1 MRKLALAVSLLPLL
15 GVVSGGTTAFAQA
28 SDQRVIQLQEQVR
41 NLTGKLEEMNF
52 QILQMQ
58 EQMRKIQE
66 DNEFR
71 FEELEKKKKADA
83 GSDASTQTA
92 AADSAAVSSDGTSS
106 ATPSSDGAA
115 ADKEPRRSAALNAD
129 NDNQD
134 QDASDF
140 QPAQNTD
147 TDNSAAS
154 VATGQQPQITVA
166 SQAPRALG
174 SIRFDA
180 SGNVIGGSLNED
192 SNQQQVV
199 SLPQTDNPNDL
210 YNAAYQYILAG
221 DYRSAEVAFRS
232 HIDRYPAD
240 PMTADARYWLGEA
253 RYGQERYA
261 ESATVFIDMQRDF
274 PDSKRGAENMLKLG
288 MAMAKLNDREVA
300 CATLAKIGSRFP
312 TAAPAVLKRAD
323 EERKLNHC

>member
-1 MRKLALAVSLLPLL
+1 MKKAIKKLALTVSLLPLF
-15 GVVSGGTTAFAQA
+15 GMAFGGTTAFAQA
-28 SDQRVIQLQEQVR
+28 NDQRVIQLQEQVR

-83 GSDASTQTA
+83 GSDASINTA
-92 AADSAAVSSDGTSS
+92 AADSAAVGS
-106 ATPSSDGAA
+106 ADETG
-115 ADKEPRRSAALNAD
+115 DKEPRRAAAAD
-129 NDNQD
+129 AGNDNVAQD
-134 QDASDF
+134 NTDL
-140 QPAQNTD
+140 QPAQDATA
-147 TDNSAAS
+147 DNSADS
-154 VATGQQPQITVA
+154 VATGQQTQITVA

-180 SGNVIGGSLNED
+180 SGNVIGGSLTEEPA
-192 SNQQQVV
+192 QPVA
-199 SLPQTDNPNDL
+199 LPQTDNPNEL

-221 DYRSAEVAFRS
+221 DYRSAEAGFRA

-240 PMTADARYWLGEA
+240 PMTSDARYWLGEA
-253 RYGQERYA
+253 LYGQERYA
-261 ESATVFIDMQRDF
+261 ESATVFIDMQRDY

-300 CATLAKIGSRFP
+300 CATFAKVGSRFP
-312 TAAPAVLKRAD
+312 SAAPAILKRVD

>member
-1 MRKLALAVSLLPLL
+1 MKKAMKRLALAVSLLPLL
-15 GVVSGGTTAFAQA
+15 AMATGGTTAFAQA

-41 NLTGKLEEMNF
+41 DLTGKLEEMNF

-83 GSDASTQTA
+83 GSDQSTQTA
-92 AADSAAVSSDGTSS
+92 AADSAAVSSDGAS
-106 ATPSSDGAA
+106 AE
-115 ADKEPRRSAALNAD
+115 KEPRQTASASAD
-129 NDNQD
+129 NDNTAQD
-134 QDASDF
+134 SSDF
-140 QPAQNTD
+140 QPAQDAN

-154 VATGQQPQITVA
+154 VATGQQTPVTVT

-174 SIRFDA
+174 SIRFDS
-180 SGNVIGGSLNED
+180 SGNVIGGSLSDEPA
-192 SNQQQVV
+192 QQTV
-199 SLPQTDNPNDL
+199 SLPQTDNPNEL
-210 YNAAYQYILAG
+210 YNAAYQFILAG
-221 DYRSAEVAFRS
+221 DYRSAEVAFRA

-240 PMTADARYWLGEA
+240 PMTSDARYWLGEA
-253 RYGQERYA
+253 LYGQDRFA
-261 ESATVFIDMQRDF
+261 ESATVFIDNQRDF

-300 CATLAKIGSRFP
+300 CATLAKISSRFP
-312 TAAPAVLKRAD
+312 SAAPAVLKRAD
-323 EERKLNHC
+323 EERKLNRCS

>member
-1 MRKLALAVSLLPLL
+1 MKKAMKKLALTVSLLPLF
-15 GVVSGGTTAFAQA
+15 GVAFGGTAAFAQA
-28 SDQRVIQLQEQVR
+28 NDQRVIQLQEQVR

-83 GSDASTQTA
+83 GSDASINTA
-92 AADSAAVSSDGTSS
+92 AADSAAVGS
-106 ATPSSDGAA
+106 ADETG
-115 ADKEPRRSAALNAD
+115 DKEPRRMAAAD
-129 NDNQD
+129 AGNDNVAQD
-134 QDASDF
+134 NTDL
-140 QPAQNTD
+140 QPAQDATA
-147 TDNSAAS
+147 DNSADS
-154 VATGQQPQITVA
+154 IATGQQTQITVA

-180 SGNVIGGSLNED
+180 SGNVIGGSLTEEPA
-192 SNQQQVV
+192 QPVA
-199 SLPQTDNPNDL
+199 LPQTDNPNEL

-221 DYRSAEVAFRS
+221 DYRSAEAGFRA

-240 PMTADARYWLGEA
+240 PMTSDARYWLGEA
-253 RYGQERYA
+253 LYGQERYA
-261 ESATVFIDMQRDF
+261 ESATVFIDMQRDY

-300 CATLAKIGSRFP
+300 CATFAKVGSRFP
-312 TAAPAVLKRAD
+312 SAAPAVLKRVD

>member
-1 MRKLALAVSLLPLL
+1 MKKAMKKLALTVSLLPLF
-15 GVVSGGTTAFAQA
+15 GMAFGGTTAFAQA
-28 SDQRVIQLQEQVR
+28 NDQRVIQLQEQVR

-83 GSDASTQTA
+83 GSDASINTA
-92 AADSAAVSSDGTSS
+92 AADSAAVGSADETS
-106 ATPSSDGAA
+106 
-115 ADKEPRRSAALNAD
+115 DKEPRRTTAADAG
-129 NDNQD
+129 NDNVAQD
-134 QDASDF
+134 NTDF
-140 QPAQNTD
+140 QPAQD
-147 TDNSAAS
+147 VAADNSADS
-154 VATGQQPQITVA
+154 VATGQQTQITVA

-180 SGNVIGGSLNED
+180 SGNVIGGSLSEEPA
-192 SNQQQVV
+192 QPV
-199 SLPQTDNPNDL
+199 SLPQTDNPNEL

-221 DYRSAEVAFRS
+221 DYRSAEAGFRA

-240 PMTADARYWLGEA
+240 PMTSDARYWLGEA
-253 RYGQERYA
+253 LYGQERYA
-261 ESATVFIDMQRDF
+261 ESATVFIDMQRDY

-300 CATLAKIGSRFP
+300 CATFAKVGSRFP
-312 TAAPAVLKRAD
+312 SAAPAVLKRVD

>member
-1 MRKLALAVSLLPLL
+1 MKKAIKKLALTVSLLPLF
-15 GVVSGGTTAFAQA
+15 GMAFGGTTAFAQA
-28 SDQRVIQLQEQVR
+28 NDQRVIQLQEQVR

-83 GSDASTQTA
+83 GSDASINTA
-92 AADSAAVSSDGTSS
+92 AADSAAVGS
-106 ATPSSDGAA
+106 ADQTG
-115 ADKEPRRSAALNAD
+115 DKEPRRTAAADAD
-129 NDNQD
+129 NDNVTQD
-134 QDASDF
+134 NTDL
-140 QPAQNTD
+140 QPAQDATA
-147 TDNSAAS
+147 DNSADS
-154 VATGQQPQITVA
+154 VATGQQTQITVA

-180 SGNVIGGSLNED
+180 SGNVIGGSLTEEPA
-192 SNQQQVV
+192 QPVA
-199 SLPQTDNPNDL
+199 LPQTDNPNEL

-221 DYRSAEVAFRS
+221 DYRSAEAGFRA

-240 PMTADARYWLGEA
+240 PMTSDARYWLGEA
-253 RYGQERYA
+253 LYGQERYA
-261 ESATVFIDMQRDF
+261 ESATVFIDMQRDY

-300 CATLAKIGSRFP
+300 CATFAKVGSRFP
-312 TAAPAVLKRAD
+312 SAAPAILKRVD

>member
-1 MRKLALAVSLLPLL
+1 MKKAIKKLALTVSLLPLF
-15 GVVSGGTTAFAQA
+15 GMAFGGTTAFAQA
-28 SDQRVIQLQEQVR
+28 NDQRVIQLQEQVR

-83 GSDASTQTA
+83 GSDASINTA
-92 AADSAAVSSDGTSS
+92 AADSAAVGS
-106 ATPSSDGAA
+106 ADETG
-115 ADKEPRRSAALNAD
+115 DKEPRRTAAAD
-129 NDNQD
+129 AGNDNVAQD
-134 QDASDF
+134 NTDL
-140 QPAQNTD
+140 QPAQDATA
-147 TDNSAAS
+147 DNSADS
-154 VATGQQPQITVA
+154 VATGQQTQITVA

-180 SGNVIGGSLNED
+180 SGNVIGGSLTEEPA
-192 SNQQQVV
+192 QPVA
-199 SLPQTDNPNDL
+199 LPQTDNPNEL

-221 DYRSAEVAFRS
+221 DYRSAEAGFRA

-240 PMTADARYWLGEA
+240 PMTSDARYWLGEA
-253 RYGQERYA
+253 LYGQERYA
-261 ESATVFIDMQRDF
+261 ESATVFIDMQRDY

-300 CATLAKIGSRFP
+300 CATFAKVGSRFP
-312 TAAPAVLKRAD
+312 SAAPAVLKRVD

>member
-1 MRKLALAVSLLPLL
+1 MKKAIKKLALTVSLLPLF
-15 GVVSGGTTAFAQA
+15 GMAFGGTTAFAQA
-28 SDQRVIQLQEQVR
+28 NDQRVIQLQEQVR

-83 GSDASTQTA
+83 GSDASINTA
-92 AADSAAVSSDGTSS
+92 AADSAAVGS
-106 ATPSSDGAA
+106 ADETG
-115 ADKEPRRSAALNAD
+115 DKEPRHTTAADAG
-129 NDNQD
+129 NDNVAQD
-134 QDASDF
+134 NTDL
-140 QPAQNTD
+140 QPAQDATA
-147 TDNSAAS
+147 DNSADS
-154 VATGQQPQITVA
+154 VATGQQTQITVA

-180 SGNVIGGSLNED
+180 SGNVIGGSLTEEPA
-192 SNQQQVV
+192 QPVA
-199 SLPQTDNPNDL
+199 LPQTDNPNEL

-221 DYRSAEVAFRS
+221 DYRSAEVGFRA

-240 PMTADARYWLGEA
+240 PMTSDARYWLGEA
-253 RYGQERYA
+253 LYGQERYA
-261 ESATVFIDMQRDF
+261 ESATVFIDMQRDY

-300 CATLAKIGSRFP
+300 CATFAKVGSRFP
-312 TAAPAVLKRAD
+312 SAAPAILKRVD

>member
-1 MRKLALAVSLLPLL
+1 MKKAMKKLALTVSLLPLF
-15 GVVSGGTTAFAQA
+15 GIAFGGTTAFAQA
-28 SDQRVIQLQEQVR
+28 NDQRVIQLQEQVR

-83 GSDASTQTA
+83 GSDASINTA
-92 AADSAAVSSDGTSS
+92 AADSAAVGSADETS
-106 ATPSSDGAA
+106 
-115 ADKEPRRSAALNAD
+115 DKEPRRTTAADAG
-129 NDNQD
+129 NDNVAQD
-134 QDASDF
+134 NTDF
-140 QPAQNTD
+140 QPAQD
-147 TDNSAAS
+147 TTADNSADS
-154 VATGQQPQITVA
+154 VATGQQTQITVA

-180 SGNVIGGSLNED
+180 SGNVIGGSLSEEPA
-192 SNQQQVV
+192 QPV
-199 SLPQTDNPNDL
+199 SLPQTDNPNEL

-221 DYRSAEVAFRS
+221 DYRSAEAGFRA

-240 PMTADARYWLGEA
+240 PMTSDARYWLGEA
-253 RYGQERYA
+253 LYGQERYA
-261 ESATVFIDMQRDF
+261 ESATVFIDMQRDY

-300 CATLAKIGSRFP
+300 CATFAKVGSRFP
-312 TAAPAVLKRAD
+312 SAAPAVLKRVD

>member
-1 MRKLALAVSLLPLL
+1 MKKAIKKLALTVSLLPLF
-15 GVVSGGTTAFAQA
+15 GMAFGGTTAFAQA
-28 SDQRVIQLQEQVR
+28 NDQRVIQLQEQVR

-83 GSDASTQTA
+83 GSDASINTA
-92 AADSAAVSSDGTSS
+92 AADSAAVGS
-106 ATPSSDGAA
+106 ADEAS
-115 ADKEPRRSAALNAD
+115 DKEPRRTAAAD
-129 NDNQD
+129 AGNDNVAQD
-134 QDASDF
+134 NTDF
-140 QPAQNTD
+140 QPAQDATA
-147 TDNSAAS
+147 DNSADS
-154 VATGQQPQITVA
+154 VATGQQTQITVA

-180 SGNVIGGSLNED
+180 SGNVIGGSLSEEPA
-192 SNQQQVV
+192 QPVA
-199 SLPQTDNPNDL
+199 LPQTDNPNEL

-221 DYRSAEVAFRS
+221 DYRSAEAGFRA

-240 PMTADARYWLGEA
+240 PMTSDARYWLGEA
-253 RYGQERYA
+253 LYGQERYA
-261 ESATVFIDMQRDF
+261 ESATVFIDMQRDY

-300 CATLAKIGSRFP
+300 CATFAKVGSRFP
-312 TAAPAVLKRAD
+312 SAAPAVLKRVD

>member
-1 MRKLALAVSLLPLL
+1 MKKAIKKLALTVSLLPLF
-15 GVVSGGTTAFAQA
+15 GMAFGGTTAFAQA
-28 SDQRVIQLQEQVR
+28 NDQRVIQLQEQVR

-83 GSDASTQTA
+83 GSDASINTA
-92 AADSAAVSSDGTSS
+92 AANSAAVGT
-106 ATPSSDGAA
+106 ADQTG
-115 ADKEPRRSAALNAD
+115 DKEPRRTAAAD
-129 NDNQD
+129 AGNDNVAQD
-134 QDASDF
+134 NTDL
-140 QPAQNTD
+140 QPAQDATA
-147 TDNSAAS
+147 DNSADS
-154 VATGQQPQITVA
+154 VATGQQTQITVA

-180 SGNVIGGSLNED
+180 SGNVIGGSLSEEPA
-192 SNQQQVV
+192 QPVA
-199 SLPQTDNPNDL
+199 LPQTDNPNEL

-221 DYRSAEVAFRS
+221 DYRSAEAGFRA
-232 HIDRYPAD
+232 HIERYPAD
-240 PMTADARYWLGEA
+240 PMTSDARYWLGEA
-253 RYGQERYA
+253 LYGQERYA
-261 ESATVFIDMQRDF
+261 ESATVFIDMQRDY

-300 CATLAKIGSRFP
+300 CATFAKVGSRFP
-312 TAAPAVLKRAD
+312 SAAPAVLKRVD

>member
-1 MRKLALAVSLLPLL
+1 MKKAIKKLALTVSLLPLF
-15 GVVSGGTTAFAQA
+15 GMAFGGTTAFAQA
-28 SDQRVIQLQEQVR
+28 NDQRVIQLQEQVR

-83 GSDASTQTA
+83 GSDASINTA
-92 AADSAAVSSDGTSS
+92 AADSAAVGS
-106 ATPSSDGAA
+106 ADETG
-115 ADKEPRRSAALNAD
+115 DKEPRRTAAAD
-129 NDNQD
+129 AGNDNVAQD
-134 QDASDF
+134 NTDL
-140 QPAQNTD
+140 QPAQDATA
-147 TDNSAAS
+147 DNSADS
-154 VATGQQPQITVA
+154 VATGQQTQITVA

-180 SGNVIGGSLNED
+180 SGNVIGGSLSEEPA
-192 SNQQQVV
+192 QPVA
-199 SLPQTDNPNDL
+199 LPQTDNPNEL

-221 DYRSAEVAFRS
+221 DYRSAEAGFRA

-240 PMTADARYWLGEA
+240 PMTSDARYWLGEA
-253 RYGQERYA
+253 LYGQERYA
-261 ESATVFIDMQRDF
+261 ESATVFIDMQRDY

-300 CATLAKIGSRFP
+300 CATFAKVGSRFP
-312 TAAPAVLKRAD
+312 SAAPAVLKRVD

>member
-1 MRKLALAVSLLPLL
+1 MAF
-15 GVVSGGTTAFAQA
+15 GGTTAFAQA
-28 SDQRVIQLQEQVR
+28 NDQRVIQLQEQVR

-83 GSDASTQTA
+83 GSDASINTA
-92 AADSAAVSSDGTSS
+92 AADSAAVGS
-106 ATPSSDGAA
+106 ADETG
-115 ADKEPRRSAALNAD
+115 DKEPRRAAAAD
-129 NDNQD
+129 AGNDNVAQD
-134 QDASDF
+134 NTDL
-140 QPAQNTD
+140 QPAQDATA
-147 TDNSAAS
+147 DNSADS
-154 VATGQQPQITVA
+154 VATGQQTQITVA

-180 SGNVIGGSLNED
+180 SGNVIGGSLTEEPA
-192 SNQQQVV
+192 QPVA
-199 SLPQTDNPNDL
+199 LPQTDNPNEL

-221 DYRSAEVAFRS
+221 DYRSAEAGFRA

-240 PMTADARYWLGEA
+240 PMTSDARYWLGEA
-253 RYGQERYA
+253 LYGQERYA
-261 ESATVFIDMQRDF
+261 ESATVFIDMQRDY

-300 CATLAKIGSRFP
+300 CATFAKVGSRFP
-312 TAAPAVLKRAD
+312 SAAPAILKRVD

>member
-1 MRKLALAVSLLPLL
+1 
-15 GVVSGGTTAFAQA
+15 
-28 SDQRVIQLQEQVR
+28 VR

-83 GSDASTQTA
+83 GSDASINTA
-92 AADSAAVSSDGTSS
+92 AADSAAVGS
-106 ATPSSDGAA
+106 ADETG
-115 ADKEPRRSAALNAD
+115 DKEPRRAAAAD
-129 NDNQD
+129 AGNDNVAQD
-134 QDASDF
+134 NTDL
-140 QPAQNTD
+140 QPAQDATA
-147 TDNSAAS
+147 DNSADS
-154 VATGQQPQITVA
+154 VATGQQTQITVA

-180 SGNVIGGSLNED
+180 SGNVIGGSLTEEPA
-192 SNQQQVV
+192 QPVA
-199 SLPQTDNPNDL
+199 LPQTDNPNEL

-221 DYRSAEVAFRS
+221 DYRSAEAGFRA

-240 PMTADARYWLGEA
+240 PMTSDARYWLGEA
-253 RYGQERYA
+253 LYGQERYA
-261 ESATVFIDMQRDF
+261 ESATVFIDMQRDY

-300 CATLAKIGSRFP
+300 CATFAKVGSRFP
-312 TAAPAVLKRAD
+312 SAAPAILKRVD

>member
-1 MRKLALAVSLLPLL
+1 MKKAIKKLALTVSLLPLF
-15 GVVSGGTTAFAQA
+15 GMAFGGTTAFAQA
-28 SDQRVIQLQEQVR
+28 NDQRVIQLQEQVR

-83 GSDASTQTA
+83 GSDASINTA
-92 AADSAAVSSDGTSS
+92 AADSAAVGS
-106 ATPSSDGAA
+106 ADETG
-115 ADKEPRRSAALNAD
+115 DKEPRRAAAAD
-129 NDNQD
+129 AGNDNVVQD
-134 QDASDF
+134 NTDL
-140 QPAQNTD
+140 QPAQDATA
-147 TDNSAAS
+147 DNSADS
-154 VATGQQPQITVA
+154 VATGQQTQITVA

-180 SGNVIGGSLNED
+180 SGNVIGGSLTEEPA
-192 SNQQQVV
+192 QPVA
-199 SLPQTDNPNDL
+199 LPQTDNPNEL

-221 DYRSAEVAFRS
+221 DYRSAEAGFRA

-240 PMTADARYWLGEA
+240 PMTSDARYWLGEA
-253 RYGQERYA
+253 LYGQERYA
-261 ESATVFIDMQRDF
+261 ESATVFIDMQRDY

-300 CATLAKIGSRFP
+300 CATFAKVGSRFP
-312 TAAPAVLKRAD
+312 SAAPAILKRVD

>member
-1 MRKLALAVSLLPLL
+1 MKKAIKKLALTVSLLPLF
-15 GVVSGGTTAFAQA
+15 GMAFGGTTAFAQA
-28 SDQRVIQLQEQVR
+28 NDQRVIQLQEQVR

-71 FEELEKKKKADA
+71 FEELKKKKKADA
-83 GSDASTQTA
+83 GSDASINTA
-92 AADSAAVSSDGTSS
+92 AADSAAVGS
-106 ATPSSDGAA
+106 ADETG
-115 ADKEPRRSAALNAD
+115 DKEPRRAAAAD
-129 NDNQD
+129 AGNDNVAQD
-134 QDASDF
+134 NTDL
-140 QPAQNTD
+140 QPAQDATA
-147 TDNSAAS
+147 DNSADS
-154 VATGQQPQITVA
+154 VATGQQTQITVA

-180 SGNVIGGSLNED
+180 SGNVIGGSLTEEPA
-192 SNQQQVV
+192 QPVA
-199 SLPQTDNPNDL
+199 LPQTDNPNEL

-221 DYRSAEVAFRS
+221 DYRSAEAGFRA

-240 PMTADARYWLGEA
+240 PMTSDARYWLGEA
-253 RYGQERYA
+253 LYGQERYA
-261 ESATVFIDMQRDF
+261 ESATVFIDMQRDY

-300 CATLAKIGSRFP
+300 CATFAKVGSRFP
-312 TAAPAVLKRAD
+312 SAAPAILKRVD

>member
-1 MRKLALAVSLLPLL
+1 MKKAIKKLALTVSLLPLF
-15 GVVSGGTTAFAQA
+15 GMAFGGTTAFAQA
-28 SDQRVIQLQEQVR
+28 NDQRVIQLQEQVR

-83 GSDASTQTA
+83 GSDASINTA
-92 AADSAAVSSDGTSS
+92 AADSAAVGS
-106 ATPSSDGAA
+106 ADETG
-115 ADKEPRRSAALNAD
+115 DKEPRRTAAAD
-129 NDNQD
+129 AGNDNVAQD
-134 QDASDF
+134 NTDL
-140 QPAQNTD
+140 QPAQDATA
-147 TDNSAAS
+147 DNSADS
-154 VATGQQPQITVA
+154 VATGQQTQITVA

-180 SGNVIGGSLNED
+180 SGNVIGGSLTEEPA
-192 SNQQQVV
+192 QPVA
-199 SLPQTDNPNDL
+199 LPQTDNPNEL

-221 DYRSAEVAFRS
+221 DYRSAEAGFRA

-240 PMTADARYWLGEA
+240 PMTSDARYWLGEA
-253 RYGQERYA
+253 LYGQERYA
-261 ESATVFIDMQRDF
+261 ESATVFIDMQRDY

-300 CATLAKIGSRFP
+300 CATFAKVGSRFP
-312 TAAPAVLKRAD
+312 SAAPAILKRVD

>member
-1 MRKLALAVSLLPLL
+1 MKKAMKKLALTVSLLPLF
-15 GVVSGGTTAFAQA
+15 GMAFGGTPAFAQA
-28 SDQRVIQLQEQVR
+28 NDQRVIQLQEQVR

-83 GSDASTQTA
+83 GSDASINTA
-92 AADSAAVSSDGTSS
+92 AADSAAVGS
-106 ATPSSDGAA
+106 ADEMS
-115 ADKEPRRSAALNAD
+115 DKEPRRMAAAD
-129 NDNQD
+129 AGNDNVAQD
-134 QDASDF
+134 NTDF
-140 QPAQNTD
+140 QPAQD
-147 TDNSAAS
+147 TTADNSADS
-154 VATGQQPQITVA
+154 VATGQQTQITVA

-180 SGNVIGGSLNED
+180 SGNVIGGSLSEEPA
-192 SNQQQVV
+192 QPV
-199 SLPQTDNPNDL
+199 SLPQTDNPNEL

-221 DYRSAEVAFRS
+221 DYRSAEAGFRA

-240 PMTADARYWLGEA
+240 PMTSDAHYWLGEA
-253 RYGQERYA
+253 LYGQERYA
-261 ESATVFIDMQRDF
+261 ESATVFIDMQRDY

-300 CATLAKIGSRFP
+300 CATFAKVGSRFP
-312 TAAPAVLKRAD
+312 SAAPAVLKRVD

>member
-1 MRKLALAVSLLPLL
+1 MKKAIKKLALTVSLLPLF
-15 GVVSGGTTAFAQA
+15 GMAFGGTTAFAQA
-28 SDQRVIQLQEQVR
+28 NDQRVIQLQEQVR

-83 GSDASTQTA
+83 GSDASINTA
-92 AADSAAVSSDGTSS
+92 AADSAAVGS
-106 ATPSSDGAA
+106 ADETG
-115 ADKEPRRSAALNAD
+115 DKEPRRTAAAD
-129 NDNQD
+129 AGNDNVAQD
-134 QDASDF
+134 NTDL
-140 QPAQNTD
+140 QPAQDATA
-147 TDNSAAS
+147 DNSADS
-154 VATGQQPQITVA
+154 VATGQQTQITVA

-180 SGNVIGGSLNED
+180 SGNVIGGSLTEEPA
-192 SNQQQVV
+192 QPVA
-199 SLPQTDNPNDL
+199 LPQTDNPNEL

-221 DYRSAEVAFRS
+221 DYRSAEAGFRA

-240 PMTADARYWLGEA
+240 PMTSDARYWLGEA
-253 RYGQERYA
+253 LYGQERYA
-261 ESATVFIDMQRDF
+261 ESATIFIDMQRDY

-300 CATLAKIGSRFP
+300 CATFAKVGSRFP
-312 TAAPAVLKRAD
+312 SAAPAILKRVD

>member
-1 MRKLALAVSLLPLL
+1 MKKAIKRLALTVSLLPLF
-15 GVVSGGTTAFAQA
+15 GMAFGGTTAFAQA
-28 SDQRVIQLQEQVR
+28 NDQRVIQLQEQVR

-83 GSDASTQTA
+83 GSDASINTA
-92 AADSAAVSSDGTSS
+92 AADSAAVGS
-106 ATPSSDGAA
+106 ADETG
-115 ADKEPRRSAALNAD
+115 DKEPRRMAAAD
-129 NDNQD
+129 AGNDNVAQD
-134 QDASDF
+134 NTDL
-140 QPAQNTD
+140 QPAQDATA
-147 TDNSAAS
+147 DNSADS
-154 VATGQQPQITVA
+154 VATGQQTQITVA

-180 SGNVIGGSLNED
+180 SGNVIGGSLTEEPA
-192 SNQQQVV
+192 QPVA
-199 SLPQTDNPNDL
+199 LPQTDNPNEL

-221 DYRSAEVAFRS
+221 DYRSAEAGFRA

-240 PMTADARYWLGEA
+240 PMTSDARYWLGEA
-253 RYGQERYA
+253 LYGQERYA
-261 ESATVFIDMQRDF
+261 ESATVFIDMQRDY

-300 CATLAKIGSRFP
+300 CATFAKVGSRFP
-312 TAAPAVLKRAD
+312 SAAPAVLKRVD

>member
-1 MRKLALAVSLLPLL
+1 MKKAIKKLALTVSLLPLF
-15 GVVSGGTTAFAQA
+15 GMAFGGAIAFAQA
-28 SDQRVIQLQEQVR
+28 NDQRVIQLQEQVR

-83 GSDASTQTA
+83 GSDASINTA
-92 AADSAAVSSDGTSS
+92 AADSAAVGS
-106 ATPSSDGAA
+106 ADQTG
-115 ADKEPRRSAALNAD
+115 DKEPRRTAAVDAG
-129 NDNQD
+129 NDNVAQD
-134 QDASDF
+134 NTDL
-140 QPAQNTD
+140 QPAQDATA
-147 TDNSAAS
+147 DNSADS
-154 VATGQQPQITVA
+154 VATGQQTQITVA

-180 SGNVIGGSLNED
+180 SGNVIGGSLTEEPA
-192 SNQQQVV
+192 QPVA
-199 SLPQTDNPNDL
+199 LPQTDNPNEL

-221 DYRSAEVAFRS
+221 DYRSAEAGFRA

-240 PMTADARYWLGEA
+240 PMTSDARYWLGEA
-253 RYGQERYA
+253 LYGQERYA
-261 ESATVFIDMQRDF
+261 ESATVFIDMQRDY

-300 CATLAKIGSRFP
+300 CATFAKVGSRFP
-312 TAAPAVLKRAD
+312 SAAPAVLKRVD

>member
-1 MRKLALAVSLLPLL
+1 MKKAMKKLALAVSLLPLL
-15 GVVSGGTTAFAQA
+15 ALAFGGTTAFAQA

-41 NLTGKLEEMNF
+41 DLTGKLEEMNF

-83 GSDASTQTA
+83 GSETSTETA
-92 AADSAAVSSDGTSS
+92 AADSAAVSSGSASS
-106 ATPSSDGAA
+106 
-115 ADKEPRRSAALNAD
+115 DKEPRQSAALSAD
-129 NDNQD
+129 NDNATEQD
-134 QDASDF
+134 PSDL
-140 QPAQNTD
+140 QPAQAAGT

-154 VATGQQPQITVA
+154 VATGEQSPVIVN

-174 SIRFDA
+174 SIRFDS
-180 SGNVIGGSLNED
+180 SGNVIGGSLED
-192 SNQQQVV
+192 TAQQQVV
-199 SLPQTDNPNDL
+199 SLPQTDNPNEL
-210 YNAAYQYILAG
+210 YNAAYQFILAG
-221 DYRSAEVAFRS
+221 DYRSAEVAFRA

-240 PMTADARYWLGEA
+240 PMTSDARYWLGEA
-253 RYGQERYA
+253 LYGQDRYA
-261 ESATVFIDMQRDF
+261 ESATVFIDNQRDF

-300 CATLAKIGSRFP
+300 CATLAKVGTRFP
-312 TAAPAVLKRAD
+312 SAAPAVLKRAED
-323 EERKLNHC
+323 ERKLNHC

>member
-1 MRKLALAVSLLPLL
+1 MKKAIKKLALTVSLLPLF
-15 GVVSGGTTAFAQA
+15 GMAFGGTTAFAQA
-28 SDQRVIQLQEQVR
+28 NDQRVIQLQEQVR

-83 GSDASTQTA
+83 GSDASINTA
-92 AADSAAVSSDGTSS
+92 AADSAAVGS
-106 ATPSSDGAA
+106 ADETG
-115 ADKEPRRSAALNAD
+115 DKEPRRTAAAD
-129 NDNQD
+129 AGNDNVAQD
-134 QDASDF
+134 NTDL
-140 QPAQNTD
+140 QPAQDATA
-147 TDNSAAS
+147 DNSADS
-154 VATGQQPQITVA
+154 VATGQQTQITVA

-180 SGNVIGGSLNED
+180 SGNVIGGSLSEEPA
-192 SNQQQVV
+192 QPVA
-199 SLPQTDNPNDL
+199 LPQTDNPNEL

-221 DYRSAEVAFRS
+221 DYRSAEAGFRA

-240 PMTADARYWLGEA
+240 PMTSDARYWLGEA
-253 RYGQERYA
+253 LYGQERYA
-261 ESATVFIDMQRDF
+261 ESATVFIDMQRDY

-300 CATLAKIGSRFP
+300 CATFAKIGSRFP
-312 TAAPAVLKRAD
+312 SAAPAILKRVD

>member
-1 MRKLALAVSLLPLL
+1 MKKAMKRLALAVSLVPLL
-15 GVVSGGTTAFAQA
+15 AMATGGTTAFAQA

-41 NLTGKLEEMNF
+41 DLTGKLEEMNF

-83 GSDASTQTA
+83 GSDESTQTA
-92 AADSAAVSSDGTSS
+92 AADSAAVTSDRAS
-106 ATPSSDGAA
+106 
-115 ADKEPRRSAALNAD
+115 ADKEPRQTASANAD
-129 NDNQD
+129 NDNAAQD
-134 QDASDF
+134 SSDF
-140 QPAQNTD
+140 QPAQDAN

-154 VATGQQPQITVA
+154 VATGQQTPVTVT

-174 SIRFDA
+174 SIRFDS
-180 SGNVIGGSLNED
+180 SGNVIGGSLD
-192 SNQQQVV
+192 DTAQQQVV
-199 SLPQTDNPNDL
+199 SLPQTDNPNEL
-210 YNAAYQYILAG
+210 YNAAYQFILAG
-221 DYRSAEVAFRS
+221 DYRSAEVAFRA

-240 PMTADARYWLGEA
+240 PMTSDARYWLGEA
-253 RYGQERYA
+253 LYGQDRFA
-261 ESATVFIDMQRDF
+261 ESATVFIDNQRDF

-300 CATLAKIGSRFP
+300 CATLAKISSRFP
-312 TAAPAVLKRAD
+312 SAAPAVLKRAD
-323 EERKLNHC
+323 EERKLNRCS

>member
-1 MRKLALAVSLLPLL
+1 MKKAIKKLALTVSLLPLF
-15 GVVSGGTTAFAQA
+15 GMAFGGTTAFAQA
-28 SDQRVIQLQEQVR
+28 NDQRVIQLQEQVR

-83 GSDASTQTA
+83 GSDASINTA
-92 AADSAAVSSDGTSS
+92 AADSAAVGS
-106 ATPSSDGAA
+106 ADETG
-115 ADKEPRRSAALNAD
+115 DKEPRRTAAAD
-129 NDNQD
+129 AGNDNVAQD
-134 QDASDF
+134 NTDL
-140 QPAQNTD
+140 QPAQDATA
-147 TDNSAAS
+147 DNSADS
-154 VATGQQPQITVA
+154 VATGQQTQITVA

-180 SGNVIGGSLNED
+180 SGNVIGGSLSEEPA
-192 SNQQQVV
+192 QPVA
-199 SLPQTDNPNDL
+199 LPQTDNPNEL

-221 DYRSAEVAFRS
+221 DYRSAEAGFRA

-240 PMTADARYWLGEA
+240 PMTSDARYWLGEA
-253 RYGQERYA
+253 LYGQERYA
-261 ESATVFIDMQRDF
+261 ESATVFIDMQRDY

-300 CATLAKIGSRFP
+300 CATFAKVGSRFP
-312 TAAPAVLKRAD
+312 SAAPAILKRVD

>member
-1 MRKLALAVSLLPLL
+1 MKKAMKKLALAVSLLPLL
-15 GVVSGGTTAFAQA
+15 ALAFGGTTAFAQA

-41 NLTGKLEEMNF
+41 DLTGKLEEMNF

-83 GSDASTQTA
+83 GSETSTETA
-92 AADSAAVSSDGTSS
+92 AADSAAVSSDSASS
-106 ATPSSDGAA
+106 
-115 ADKEPRRSAALNAD
+115 DKEPRQSAALSAD
-129 NDNQD
+129 NDNAIEQD
-134 QDASDF
+134 PSDL
-140 QPAQNTD
+140 QPAQAAGT

-154 VATGQQPQITVA
+154 VATGEQSPVIVN

-174 SIRFDA
+174 SIRFDS
-180 SGNVIGGSLNED
+180 SGNVIGGSLED
-192 SNQQQVV
+192 TAQQQVV
-199 SLPQTDNPNDL
+199 SLPQTDNPNEL
-210 YNAAYQYILAG
+210 YNAAYQFILAG
-221 DYRSAEVAFRS
+221 DYRSAEVAFRA

-240 PMTADARYWLGEA
+240 PMTSDARYWLGEA
-253 RYGQERYA
+253 LYGQDRYA
-261 ESATVFIDMQRDF
+261 ESATVFIDNQRDF

-300 CATLAKIGSRFP
+300 CATLAKVGTRFP
-312 TAAPAVLKRAD
+312 SAAPAVLKRAED
-323 EERKLNHC
+323 ERKLNHC

>member
-1 MRKLALAVSLLPLL
+1 
-15 GVVSGGTTAFAQA
+15 
-28 SDQRVIQLQEQVR
+28 
-41 NLTGKLEEMNF
+41 
-52 QILQMQ
+52 MQ

-83 GSDASTQTA
+83 GSDASINTA
-92 AADSAAVSSDGTSS
+92 AADSAAVGS
-106 ATPSSDGAA
+106 ADETG
-115 ADKEPRRSAALNAD
+115 DKEPRRAAAAD
-129 NDNQD
+129 AGNDNVAQD
-134 QDASDF
+134 NTDL
-140 QPAQNTD
+140 QPAQDATA
-147 TDNSAAS
+147 DNSADS
-154 VATGQQPQITVA
+154 VATGQQTQITVA

-180 SGNVIGGSLNED
+180 SGNVIGGSLTEEPA
-192 SNQQQVV
+192 QPVA
-199 SLPQTDNPNDL
+199 LPQTDNPNEL

-221 DYRSAEVAFRS
+221 DYRSAEAGFRA

-240 PMTADARYWLGEA
+240 PMTSDARYWLGEA
-253 RYGQERYA
+253 LYGQERYA
-261 ESATVFIDMQRDF
+261 ESATVFIDMQRDY

-300 CATLAKIGSRFP
+300 CATFAKVGSRFP
-312 TAAPAVLKRAD
+312 SAAPAILKRVD

>member
-1 MRKLALAVSLLPLL
+1 MKKAMKKLALTVSLLPLF
-15 GVVSGGTTAFAQA
+15 GIAFGGTTAFAQA
-28 SDQRVIQLQEQVR
+28 NDQRVIQLQEQVR

-83 GSDASTQTA
+83 GSDASINTA
-92 AADSAAVSSDGTSS
+92 AADSAAVGSADETS
-106 ATPSSDGAA
+106 
-115 ADKEPRRSAALNAD
+115 DKEPRRTTATDAG
-129 NDNQD
+129 NDNVAQD
-134 QDASDF
+134 NTDF
-140 QPAQNTD
+140 QPAQD
-147 TDNSAAS
+147 TTADNSADS
-154 VATGQQPQITVA
+154 VATGQQTQITVA

-180 SGNVIGGSLNED
+180 SGNVIGGSLSEEPA
-192 SNQQQVV
+192 QPV
-199 SLPQTDNPNDL
+199 SLPQTDNPNEL

-221 DYRSAEVAFRS
+221 DYRSAEAGFRA

-240 PMTADARYWLGEA
+240 PMTSDARYWLGEA
-253 RYGQERYA
+253 LYGQERYA
-261 ESATVFIDMQRDF
+261 ESATVFIDMQRDY

-300 CATLAKIGSRFP
+300 CATFAKVGSRFP
-312 TAAPAVLKRAD
+312 SAAPAVLKRVD